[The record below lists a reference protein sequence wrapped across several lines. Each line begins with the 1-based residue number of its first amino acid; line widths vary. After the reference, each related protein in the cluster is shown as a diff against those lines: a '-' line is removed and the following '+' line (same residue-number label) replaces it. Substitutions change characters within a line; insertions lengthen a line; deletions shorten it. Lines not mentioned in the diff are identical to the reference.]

1 MPRISPAGPREA
13 SPGGQH
19 GCASSRAQPQ
29 SRLWPEQEPECQQE
43 EAQSAGHSGD
53 GDTGVPGQHP
63 VEGSHPPRPE
73 DAGGDTGT
81 VRAAEDE
88 QAPKAAAEQVG
99 GQRGLPRSGR
109 VSWAWRCPSTVKG
122 RGLCW
127 NHVPGVRGAPSNPVA
142 TPRGLLWAEAPGWA
156 QPPAGLPA
164 SCPLKL
170 CVPVIHAAGLGT
182 VLGWHGGRR
191 CGTRALTAPGVATQ
205 GRHLRDLRLRS
216 WCTWNVAPETA
227 RPATPGPARA
237 GRALSRV
244 AEQCPQGRPC
254 CGLSGRP
261 SLRSWPTPRHLDG
274 LRFIR
279 VSMRG
284 HGCKQLSQALRP
296 ALLGTAPEAGPLAA
310 WWPCIRPEGPALS
323 PRPRGTPRRSAP
335 GPAGVRGVR
344 RAPCRSP
351 VFEAVPA
358 CHLRRAPSSPRR
370 PVPRASP
377 CRSWCP
383 GWPGPSRTTS
393 CGPCAT
399 PASAPCTPTASTQ
412 VTCRGSLLSPCG
424 LGGRR
429 HPHHGPGSP
438 GGVCSGPGHEGF
450 GDSGEQRLTMRA
462 SQQATLPAP
471 FSLGDVVLKQVK
483 FGWGP

>member
-127 NHVPGVRGAPSNPVA
+127 NRVPGVRGAPSNPVA

-205 GRHLRDLRLRS
+205 GRRLRDLRLCS

-279 VSMRG
+279 VSIRG

-310 WWPCIRPEGPALS
+310 WWPCIRSEGPALS

-335 GPAGVRGVR
+335 GPAGVRACAVR
-344 RAPCRSP
+344 RAGAPCPRPSP
-351 VFEAVPA
+351 PVTSGGHRPHPGGLSPGRLPAGAGVPA
-358 CHLRRAPSSPRR
+358 GPALQGLRAVG
-370 PVPRASP
+370 PVPRLP
-377 CRSWCP
+377 PR
-383 GWPGPSRTTS
+383 
-393 CGPCAT
+393 
-399 PASAPCTPTASTQ
+399 PA
-412 VTCRGSLLSPCG
+412 
-424 LGGRR
+424 
-429 HPHHGPGSP
+429 HPP
-438 GGVCSGPGHEGF
+438 
-450 GDSGEQRLTMRA
+450 
-462 SQQATLPAP
+462 PAP
-471 FSLGDVVLKQVK
+471 R
-483 FGWGP
+483 

>member
-63 VEGSHPPRPE
+63 VEGSQPPRPE
-73 DAGGDTGT
+73 EAPDAGRDTGT

-88 QAPKAAAEQVG
+88 QAPKGAAEQVG

-127 NHVPGVRGAPSNPVA
+127 NRVPGVRGAPSNPVA

-205 GRHLRDLRLRS
+205 GRRSVTSVFAHGARGTWHLK
-216 WCTWNVAPETA
+216 
-227 RPATPGPARA
+227 RPAR
-237 GRALSRV
+237 
-244 AEQCPQGRPC
+244 
-254 CGLSGRP
+254 
-261 SLRSWPTPRHLDG
+261 
-274 LRFIR
+274 
-279 VSMRG
+279 
-284 HGCKQLSQALRP
+284 
-296 ALLGTAPEAGPLAA
+296 
-310 WWPCIRPEGPALS
+310 
-323 PRPRGTPRRSAP
+323 RPRGRR
-335 GPAGVRGVR
+335 V
-344 RAPCRSP
+344 
-351 VFEAVPA
+351 
-358 CHLRRAPSSPRR
+358 
-370 PVPRASP
+370 
-377 CRSWCP
+377 
-383 GWPGPSRTTS
+383 
-393 CGPCAT
+393 
-399 PASAPCTPTASTQ
+399 
-412 VTCRGSLLSPCG
+412 
-424 LGGRR
+424 LGAR
-429 HPHHGPGSP
+429 
-438 GGVCSGPGHEGF
+438 
-450 GDSGEQRLTMRA
+450 
-462 SQQATLPAP
+462 
-471 FSLGDVVLKQVK
+471 
-483 FGWGP
+483 